1 MIYEEFEIINSN
13 GIKEKYYIVNNFNMD
28 NDSYIVYTD
37 NLLNENG
44 DINIY
49 INRYDI
55 KDNNLILLQVNKN
68 KKELV
73 NKKWEQLCQ
82 EV

>member
-1 MIYEEFEIINSN
+1 MINEEFEIINVN

-55 KDNNLILLQVNKN
+55 KDNNLILLEVNEN

-73 NKKWEQLCQ
+73 NKKWEELCQ

>member
-1 MIYEEFEIINSN
+1 MINEEFEIINDN
-13 GIKEKYYIVNNFNMD
+13 GVKEKYYIVNNFNMD

-55 KDNNLILLQVNKN
+55 KDNNLILLEVNEN
-68 KKELV
+68 NKELV

>member
-1 MIYEEFEIINSN
+1 MINEEFEIINDN

-28 NDSYIVYTD
+28 NDSYIIYTD

-55 KDNNLILLQVNKN
+55 KDNNLILLQVNEN